1 MKLPEALGPTV
12 TALGIDD
19 FSIKRWR
26 RFGTLLVNLKT
37 HRVIDVLPERK
48 IESAATW
55 MRRHPEIQYVSRD
68 RGNDYAQ
75 AIREGAPQAMA
86 IADRF
91 HLTKNL
97 VEAIEPIVAQSYKQ
111 LRKELSLFPESP
123 ALEGNEWR
131 QAVTPGRQRV
141 LHAL

>member
-1 MKLPEALGPTV
+1 
-12 TALGIDD
+12 
-19 FSIKRWR
+19 
-26 RFGTLLVNLKT
+26 
-37 HRVIDVLPERK
+37 
-48 IESAATW
+48 
-55 MRRHPEIQYVSRD
+55 
-68 RGNDYAQ
+68 
-75 AIREGAPQAMA
+75 MA

-91 HLTKNL
+91 HLTKKL